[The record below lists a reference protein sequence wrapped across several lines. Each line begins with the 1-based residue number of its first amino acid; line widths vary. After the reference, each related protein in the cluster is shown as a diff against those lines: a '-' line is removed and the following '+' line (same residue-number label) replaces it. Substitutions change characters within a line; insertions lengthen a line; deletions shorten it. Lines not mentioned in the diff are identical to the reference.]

1 MRKIVAL
8 VALTAAAAA
17 AHAAAAKDLV
27 YGTHLSPKHGIMV
40 DAIVPMLEAIEKDTG
55 GSVKW
60 RIAAG
65 GQVVSGRGALAG
77 LRDRLVDG
85 TYIVPAYTRKELAHV
100 NVIFDTAV
108 FGDDAIPASAASSE
122 VILLHCPECIGD
134 FHKQN
139 AVYLAGYAATAFR
152 LMCAKEVR
160 TLADVKG
167 AKVRTVGVG
176 TRLVRA
182 MDGVPV
188 AMSPPAGVT
197 AMQRGAIDCTLGAV
211 SWLQAYGY
219 MDVVKYIVDYPLGI
233 FGGIGLLI
241 MNRDSW
247 RGLSAAEKAAVI
259 KHLPLASARAVLLSY
274 KVRDEQIL
282 AAAKAKGIVFTKD
295 QTGFDGVVE
304 KHMAGAD
311 AATVAAMQRLGVKD
325 PMKIVKAYKVAL
337 EKWRKLAPA
346 IGDDVDKLADAL
358 KREIYD
364 KVDPDKL

>member
-1 MRKIVAL
+1 MRR
-8 VALTAAAAA
+8 TAALLAFVAAIVHQGSA
-17 AHAAAAKDLV
+17 SAQELV

-40 DAIVPMLEAIEKDTG
+40 DAVVPMLEAIEKSTD

-100 NVIFDTAV
+100 NVIFDTLV
-108 FGDDAIPASAASSE
+108 FGDDAIPASAASTE
-122 VILLHCPECIGD
+122 VILLQCPECIRD

-139 AVYLAGYAATAFR
+139 AVFLAGYAATAFR
-152 LMCAKEVR
+152 LMCSKEVR
-160 TLADVKG
+160 KLADVKG

-176 TRLVRA
+176 TRLVRE

-247 RGLSAAEKAAVI
+247 RKLSAEEKAAVI
-259 KHLPLASARAVLLSY
+259 AQLPLASARAVLLSY
-274 KVRDEQIL
+274 QARDEKIL
-282 AAAKAKGIVFTKD
+282 SAAKAAGIEFTSDKA
-295 QTGFDGVVE
+295 GFDGVA
-304 KHMAGAD
+304 KQHLAGAD
-311 AATVAAMQRLGVKD
+311 AATAAAMKKLGVKD
-325 PMKIVKAYKVAL
+325 PARIIKAYKTAL

-346 IGDDVDKLADAL
+346 IGNDVDKLAEAL

-364 KVDPDKL
+364 KVDPSKL